1 VSAAAWHEQDSAGP
15 EATAELRGETLVWQ
29 LVLHHARANLA
40 NLANLANR
48 ATGPHDQLRRTSLD
62 AAADLIHVAEKLLT
76 ALDSVLDSKA
86 NDHSHSLSVQALTI
100 RLDSAQRALR
110 AAQ

>member
-1 VSAAAWHEQDSAGP
+1 MSAAAAWHTEDRAGI

-29 LVLHHARANLA
+29 LLLHQARANLG
-40 NLANLANR
+40 NLAAW
-48 ATGPHDQLRRTSLD
+48 PHDRLRRQSLD
-62 AAADLIHVAEKLLT
+62 VAADLIYVAEKLLT
-76 ALDSVLDSKA
+76 ALDAVLDPKA
-86 NDHSHSLSVQALTI
+86 NDHSHSMSVQDLTT

>member
-1 VSAAAWHEQDSAGP
+1 MSAAAAWHGEDPAGR

-29 LVLHHARANLA
+29 LLLHQARANLA
-40 NLANLANR
+40 NL
-48 ATGPHDQLRRTSLD
+48 GSWPHDQLRRTTLD
-62 AAADLIHVAEKLLT
+62 VAADLIYVAEKLLT
-76 ALDSVLDSKA
+76 ALDSVLDPKA
-86 NDHSHSLSVQALTI
+86 NDSSHSMSVQALTI